1 MAAPRVSV
9 VPVGKMDAAEVE
21 SALVRVAKA
30 LGGPIELR
38 EPIALPKATE
48 DVARGQHDA
57 RALLVQLRSKL
68 PTLRAVKIVGGTAP
82 AAAGAPV
89 TLAQPDA
96 AVFVTDVDLF
106 APGTEAVL
114 ADAAAPLKT
123 ALVSVRRL
131 RESFYRRKADPQL
144 QRARLAKEILRGVGR
159 ARGLSECND
168 PSCAMSPTQT
178 MHDVDRKAERL
189 CAACLR
195 RLTTGVVRV

>member
-9 VPVGKMDAAEVE
+9 VPVGKVDVAEIE

-30 LGGPIELR
+30 LGGPVELR

-48 DVARGQHDA
+48 DVSRGQHDA
-57 RALLVQLRSKL
+57 RALMVQLRSKL
-68 PTLRAVKIVGGTAP
+68 PTLRAVKVIGGSAP
-82 AAAGAPV
+82 PV

-114 ADAAAPLKT
+114 ADASAPLRS

-159 ARGLSECND
+159 ARGLQECND
-168 PSCAMSPTQT
+168 PGCALSPTQT
-178 MHDVDRKAERL
+178 LHDVDRKAERL